1 MRTVVIFHSAV
12 VEKGRL
18 QQSETRSLD
27 SSNTNESTMGKRRF
41 VSAISFWL
49 PLVLIGPFSAPAQA
63 GSDTVHLTAPHQQTG
78 STQFVITTVSA
89 RDDLI
94 SGDSALVRIGVSAPI
109 PVTQVGVYLNNAK
122 ITTSFKETPAGSH
135 VLQGLVTSLRRGD
148 NTLMV
153 HDEGNQSN
161 AAELVLTNYAVTGP
175 IISGPHIT
183 PYECRTAQNGLG
195 SPLDANCSAKAKISY
210 YYRSTS
216 KTFKALTSPTGPYPA
231 DLAST
236 TTTDGRSVPYIVRV
250 EAGTINRG
258 IYRIA
263 ILDNPAQAPT
273 GPWKPG
279 PGWNGKLVVTFGC
292 CGSAQYNQGVI
303 SADAILSD
311 TELSRGFAFANS
323 TELFNQQHANPH
335 LQGETLMML
344 KDYFIKNYGVPK
356 WTAGTGGSGGA
367 IQQYLIAQLYP
378 GLLDGIQP
386 GISFPETLMP
396 AIWECRLLDR
406 VYDMDPAT
414 WSPAKQAAV
423 NGFDDPVHPPGTGS
437 GTCRSW
443 DQGFANIIVA
453 DYASGCGLTSFLNKP
468 YNAKT
473 NPAGPRCDFFD
484 TNANLLARDPV
495 TGFAFRPTDNVGV
508 QYGLGALNQGWI
520 TVADFLELNAAVG
533 GFNVDGHPQ
542 GQRMATDADTLA
554 RVYRGGFLN
563 SFVGGGVA
571 TIPIITQRTNADSR
585 GDIHDQLE
593 DQIVRARLIKANGRA
608 DNQIIWRSGS
618 TSGIDMA
625 GLSLDLMN
633 QWLDKIAADQS
644 APSTDKV
651 ANNKPYDASDTCWD
665 LGGNKIVQPATM
677 DLNTQ
682 CNRTYPYFSQPQL
695 QAGQALTRDVL
706 KCALKSI
713 TKADYNVSFTPAEWT
728 QLNSIFPNGVCDYSR
743 PGIGQQPL
751 LGTYLLVQ

>member
-1 MRTVVIFHSAV
+1 MSHGLAFIFAKSLRFAV
-12 VEKGRL
+12 VL
-18 QQSETRSLD
+18 VSL
-27 SSNTNESTMGKRRF
+27 TG
-41 VSAISFWL
+41 
-49 PLVLIGPFSAPAQA
+49 IGFFPAPVRA
-63 GSDTVHLTAPHQQTG
+63 GTDTVHLTAPHQQTG
-78 STQFVITTVSA
+78 SAQFMITTVSA
-89 RDDLI
+89 RNDLI
-94 SGDSALVRIGVSAPI
+94 SGDSALMTIGVSSLI

-122 ITTSFKETPAGSH
+122 ITSAFKETPAGSH

-148 NTLMV
+148 NTLLV
-153 HDEGNQSN
+153 RDERNQSN
-161 AAELVLTNYAVTGP
+161 ASQLVLTNHAITGP
-175 IISGPHIT
+175 ILSGPHIT
-183 PYECRTAQNGLG
+183 PYECRTTQNGLS
-195 SPLDANCSAKAKISY
+195 SPLDANCSAATKISY

-216 KTFKALTSPTGPYPA
+216 NTFKALTTPAGPYPA
-231 DLAST
+231 DLVNT
-236 TTTDGRSVPYIVRV
+236 TTTDGRTVPYIVRV

-258 IYRIA
+258 VYRIA
-263 ILDNPAQAPT
+263 ILDNPAQSST

-279 PGWNGKLVVTFGC
+279 PGWNGKLIVTFGC

-303 SADAILSD
+303 SSDAILSN

-367 IQQYLIAQLYP
+367 IQQYLVTQLYP

-386 GISFPETLMP
+386 SISFPETLMP

-406 VYDMDPAT
+406 VYAMDPAT
-414 WSPAKQAAV
+414 WTTTKQDAV
-423 NGFDDPVHPPGTGS
+423 NGFST
-437 GTCRSW
+437 GTCGSW

-453 DYASGCGLTSFLNKP
+453 DYASGCGLTSFSNKP

-495 TGFAFRPTDNVGV
+495 TGFAYRPTDNVGV
-508 QYGLGALNQGWI
+508 QYGLNALNHGWI

-533 GFNVDGHPQ
+533 GFDVDGHPQ
-542 GQRMATDADTLA
+542 AQRVAADPDTLA

-563 SFVGGGVA
+563 SFMGGGLA
-571 TIPIITQRTNADSR
+571 TVPIITQRTNADAR

-625 GLSLDLMN
+625 GMSLDLLN
-633 QWLDKIAADQS
+633 RWLDNIVAHTEPLS
-644 APSTDKV
+644 PDKV
-651 ANNKPYDASDTCWD
+651 IAYKPGDAVDTCWD
-665 LGGNKIVQPATM
+665 LNGNKIVEPATR
-677 DLNTQ
+677 DPNSQ
-682 CNRTYPYFSQPQL
+682 CNLLYPYFSQPQL
-695 QAGQALTRDVL
+695 EAGQGLTRDVL
-706 KCALKSI
+706 KCALKQI
-713 TKADYNVSFTPAEWT
+713 KFADYSVAFTPAEQS
-728 QLNSIFPNGVCDYSR
+728 QLVSIFPNGVCDYTQ
-743 PGIGQQPL
+743 PGVSQQLL
-751 LGTYLLVQ
+751 LGTYLLVD